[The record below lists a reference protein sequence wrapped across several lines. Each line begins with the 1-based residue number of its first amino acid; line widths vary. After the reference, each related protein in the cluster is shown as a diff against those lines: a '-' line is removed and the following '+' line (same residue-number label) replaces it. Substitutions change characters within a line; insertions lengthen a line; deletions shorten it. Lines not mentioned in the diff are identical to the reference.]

1 MTICICDIK
10 ANTPAFQQMYLSHK
24 SCHLKIAHVNG
35 ALQSGDGPSTK
46 KLVKDSDIVWASKG
60 GNADLSKRSK
70 DDFSTGLIPDD
81 LDYKYFAAKPVALTV
96 TGDGN

>member
-10 ANTPAFQQMYLSHK
+10 ENTPAFQQIYLSHK
-24 SCHLKIAHVNG
+24 SCLIKIARVNG

-46 KLVKDSDIVWASKG
+46 KLVKDLDFVWASKG
-60 GNADLSKRSK
+60 GNTDLSKRSK

-81 LDYKYFAAKPVALTV
+81 LDNKYFA
-96 TGDGN
+96 G